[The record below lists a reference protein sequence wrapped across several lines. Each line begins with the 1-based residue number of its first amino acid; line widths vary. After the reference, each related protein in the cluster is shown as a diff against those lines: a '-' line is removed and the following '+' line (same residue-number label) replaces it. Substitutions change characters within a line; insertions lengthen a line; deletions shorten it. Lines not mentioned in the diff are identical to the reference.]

1 MKDMDY
7 LSAIER
13 QYLMAHPDQVE
24 WIADL
29 ATADYGAILG
39 EWPGTPEGRRYL
51 RAAELDRAADA
62 SPHDAPDL
70 RTRARHLRDSSL
82 D

>member
-1 MKDMDY
+1 MKDLDY

-24 WIADL
+24 WVADL
-29 ATADYGAILG
+29 APDDYAAILG
-39 EWPGTPEGRRYL
+39 EWPATPEGQRYL
-51 RAAELDRAADA
+51 RAAELDRAADT
-62 SPHDAPDL
+62 SPHDAPEL
-70 RTRARHLRDSSL
+70 RARARHLRDSPR